1 MIDYIVGLAGLPVS
15 IVLFLNIFGITN
27 IQSIAGISILVIA
40 SIMLIAIQIANVA
53 GAHVA
58 KEHITVSYIT
68 CGISL
73 FPAILYFI
81 SGFATL
87 PETLVVSFPAILASF
102 IFVEGTYSFYI
113 G

>member
-1 MIDYIVGLAGLPVS
+1 MIDYIVGLAGLPISV
-15 IVLFLNIFGITN
+15 IIFLNMFGITN
-27 IQSIAGISILVIA
+27 IQSIFGINILLIAAIMLVI
-40 SIMLIAIQIANVA
+40 IQIANVA

-58 KEHITVSYIT
+58 KEHITISYIT
-68 CGISL
+68 CGVSL

-81 SGFATL
+81 SGFVTL
-87 PETLVVSFPAILASF
+87 PETLVVSFPAMLASF

>member
-1 MIDYIVGLAGLPVS
+1 MIDYIVGLAGLPIS
-15 IVLFLNIFGITN
+15 IILFLNIFGITN
-27 IQSIAGISILVIA
+27 IQSLFGLSILMIA
-40 SIMLIAIQIANVA
+40 AIMLVIIQIANVA

-58 KEHITVSYIT
+58 KEHITISYIT

-73 FPAILYFI
+73 FPSILYFI
-81 SGFATL
+81 SGFVTL
-87 PETLVVSFPAILASF
+87 PETLMVSFPAMLASF